1 MGRVHLVESGQVQLE
16 WIVENT
22 QNTKF
27 SSMLKYMG
35 KMIFIFY
42 KNQEQTAA
50 LIMKYFRVVQS
61 SQLNADQISR
71 INVFHWHVKYFNITS
86 CHTVM
91 HQVYYSVQFTLLPVT
106 HQVYYSVPVQFTLLP
121 TPKKFWY
128 MFARFLWHIKNV
140 YIAVLKAW
148 NFFCLL
154 WIVQRFLHSKT
165 AMCIIPTVYTCIQQF
180 AQFPSIYSNISL
192 LCFDKLL
199 LLLRNNQASNIIF
212 WHYVENTSYCTP
224 KTNWFPLFLESVSSL
239 LLHFSIYLT
248 HVQWTCNF

>member
-22 QNTKF
+22 QNTKW

-86 CHTVM
+86 CHTVT

-121 TPKKFWY
+121 TQKNFWCVCKVSLTHKKCLHFSVHSS
-128 MFARFLWHIKNV
+128 FEGLEF
-140 YIAVLKAW
+140 
-148 NFFCLL
+148 FFCLL
-154 WIVQRFLHSKT
+154 
-165 AMCIIPTVYTCIQQF
+165 
-180 AQFPSIYSNISL
+180 
-192 LCFDKLL
+192 KL
-199 LLLRNNQASNIIF
+199 
-212 WHYVENTSYCTP
+212 
-224 KTNWFPLFLESVSSL
+224 
-239 LLHFSIYLT
+239 
-248 HVQWTCNF
+248 